1 MCRRCRAPAAHS
13 EHNHNF
19 GTDERG
25 SMGRGAILEA
35 TTAERV
41 HGSVAAA
48 MTAEHAALFIE
59 GQEADRIG
67 RLPESTVARMKQ
79 AGSIR
84 MLQPREF
91 GGMEATPREFAE
103 AVMAT
108 AAISPSAGWVHGIV
122 GVHPWQL
129 AMAELSVQQQIWGDD
144 PDRWMASPYMPNG
157 KAVRVE
163 GGYRM
168 SGRWSFSSGTDH
180 CEWAFLGAMPHS
192 AAGAV
197 EEPPR
202 MLHVI
207 LPRTDYEI
215 IDESWNVVGLQ
226 GTGSKDL
233 VVKDA
238 FIPDERVMEYD
249 NLIDGTQVRRSGRQ
263 QTLYRMPWSCI
274 FPLGITSAT
283 IGICEG
289 FMDTAREYLRER
301 IGSQGVAVRD
311 DPYVLYHMGKA
322 EAQIDQAR
330 QSLIDNAED
339 MWRIVETGDDPT
351 FARRAQGRRTQVEAA
366 WTAVR
371 AIDDIFPHCGG
382 SALRQDKPIQRFWR
396 DAHAGLHHAIHV
408 PSTVFHATALSRL
421 GIEPGGSL
429 RAMI

>member
-1 MCRRCRAPAAHS
+1 MS
-13 EHNHNF
+13 
-19 GTDERG
+19 G
-25 SMGRGAILEA
+25 SVLEA
-35 TTAERV
+35 AAAERRS
-41 HGSVAAA
+41 GSVVDTI
-48 MTAEHAALFIE
+48 TANNAALFSE
-59 GQEADRIG
+59 GHDADRIG
-67 RLPESTVARMKQ
+67 QLPDSTVARMRR

-91 GGMEATPREFAE
+91 GGMEAEPREFAE

-129 AMAELSVQQQIWGDD
+129 AMAEKSVQEQIWGDNA
-144 PDRWMASPYMPNG
+144 DRWIASPYMPNG
-157 KAVRVE
+157 RAIRVA

-180 CEWAFLGAMPHS
+180 CEWAFLGAMPYDADGVMDS
-192 AAGAV
+192 
-197 EEPPR
+197 PPR

-207 LPRTDYEI
+207 IPRSDYEI
-215 IDESWNVVGLQ
+215 IDDSWDVVGLR

-233 VVKDA
+233 VAEGA

-249 NLIDGTQVRRSGRQ
+249 DLIDGSQVRRSGRE
-263 QTLYRMPWSCI
+263 QTLYRMPWSCV

-289 FMDTAREYLRER
+289 FMETARTYLRER

-311 DPYVLYHMGKA
+311 DPYVLYQVGHA

-330 QSLIDNAED
+330 QSLIANAED

-371 AIDDIFPHCGG
+371 AVDDVFARCGG
-382 SALRQDKPIQRFWR
+382 SALRMDKPIQRFWR

-408 PSTVFHATALSRL
+408 PSTVFHATALSGL
-421 GIEPGGSL
+421 GIDPDGPL